1 MILYH
6 CQEATG
12 HTDNHLVGGRKELME
27 QSMTAIEAVGGR
39 KELMEQSMTAIEAA
53 RLIDWLKAKGMT
65 DADAIDAIRYIAT
78 GIQEQDQAQ

>member
-12 HTDNHLVGGRKELME
+12 HTDNHL
-27 QSMTAIEAVGGR
+27 VGGR